1 MLEWLKNIL
10 GEAYTDEVDAKVSAE
25 IGKGFVSKADF
36 NQVNTAK
43 KKAEDDVKARD
54 QQLEDLKKSTGDA
67 AALQE
72 QIATLQAQNAEA
84 KESYEAELARV
95 RLDGAVEAAL
105 TAAGAKNNTA
115 VKALLADFLK
125 DAKLDDSGAVKGL
138 TAEIETLSKAE
149 ATSFLFNTADG
160 NNQQQFKG
168 MQPGAAGGKTPPP
181 QGKEPK
187 DMNYDELCAYLEANP
202 GAKLE

>member
-10 GEAYTDEVDAKVSAE
+10 GDGYTDEVDAKVSAE
-25 IGKGFVSKADF
+25 IGKNFVSKADF

-72 QIATLQAQNAEA
+72 QISTLQNQNAEA
-84 KESYEAELARV
+84 KKTYEAELARV

-138 TAEIETLSKAE
+138 AAEIDTLAKAD
-149 ATSFLFNTADG
+149 ATAFLFNTTDG
-160 NNQQQFKG
+160 NAQQFKG
-168 MQPGAAGGKTPPP
+168 MQPGAAGGKTPPAA
-181 QGKEPK
+181 GKEPK

>member
-10 GEAYTDEVDAKVSAE
+10 GDGYTDEVDAKVSAE
-25 IGKGFVSKADF
+25 IGKNFVSKADF
-36 NQVNTAK
+36 NQVNAAK
-43 KKAEDDVKARD
+43 KKAEDDVKTRD
-54 QQLEDLKKSTGDA
+54 QQLETLKKSTGDT

-72 QIATLQAQNAEA
+72 QITTLQNQNAEA
-84 KESYEAELARV
+84 KKTYEAELARV

-138 TAEIETLSKAE
+138 AAEIDTLAKAD
-149 ATSFLFNTADG
+149 ATALLFNTTDG
-160 NNQQQFKG
+160 NAQQFKG
-168 MQPGAAGGKTPPP
+168 MQPGAAGGKTPPAA
-181 QGKEPK
+181 GKGPK

>member
-1 MLEWLKNIL
+1 MLEWLKTIL
-10 GEAYTDEVDAKVSAE
+10 GEGYTEEIDAKISAE
-25 IGKGFVSKADF
+25 IGKNFVSKADF

-54 QQLEDLKKSTGDA
+54 QQLEELKKTTGDA
-67 AALQE
+67 AALKE
-72 QIATLQAQNAEA
+72 QIATLQSQNADA
-84 KESYEAELARV
+84 KKTYEAELARV

-125 DAKLDDSGAVKGL
+125 DAKLDASGAVQGL
-138 TAEIETLSKAE
+138 AAELKTMAEAE
-149 ATSFLFNTADG
+149 ATSFLFNAADDNG
-160 NNQQQFKG
+160 QQFKG

-181 QGKEPK
+181 QGKDPK

>member
-1 MLEWLKNIL
+1 MLGWLKNIL

-25 IGKGFVSKADF
+25 IGKNFVTKADF

-43 KKAEDDVKARD
+43 KKAEDDVKTRD
-54 QQLEDLKKSTGDA
+54 QQLETLKKSTGDT

-72 QIATLQAQNAEA
+72 QITTLQNQNAEA
-84 KESYEAELARV
+84 KKTYEAELARV
-95 RLDGAVEAAL
+95 RIDGTVEAAL

-125 DAKLDDSGAVKGL
+125 DAKLDNSGAVKGL
-138 TAEIETLSKAE
+138 AAEIDTLAKAD
-149 ATSFLFNTADG
+149 ATAFLFNTTDG
-160 NNQQQFKG
+160 NAQQFKG
-168 MQPGAAGGKTPPP
+168 MQPGAAGGKTPPAA
-181 QGKEPK
+181 GKEPK

>member
-10 GEAYTDEVDAKVSAE
+10 GDGYTDEVDAKVSAE
-25 IGKGFVSKADF
+25 IGKNFVSKADF

-72 QIATLQAQNAEA
+72 QITTLQNQNAEA
-84 KESYEAELARV
+84 KKTYEAELARV

-115 VKALLADFLK
+115 VKALLAVFLK

-138 TAEIETLSKAE
+138 AAEIDTLAKAD
-149 ATSFLFNTADG
+149 ATAFLFNTTDG
-160 NNQQQFKG
+160 NAQQFKG
-168 MQPGAAGGKTPPP
+168 MQPGAAGGKTPPAA
-181 QGKEPK
+181 GKEPK

>member
-10 GEAYTDEVDAKVSAE
+10 GDGYTDEVDAKVSAE
-25 IGKGFVSKADF
+25 IGKNFVSKADF
-36 NQVNTAK
+36 NQVNAAK
-43 KKAEDDVKARD
+43 KKAEDDVKTRD
-54 QQLEDLKKSTGDA
+54 QQLETLKKSTGDT

-72 QIATLQAQNAEA
+72 QITTLQNQNAEA
-84 KESYEAELARV
+84 KKTYEAELARV

-138 TAEIETLSKAE
+138 AAEIDTLAKAD
-149 ATSFLFNTADG
+149 ATAFLFNTTDG
-160 NNQQQFKG
+160 NAQQFKG
-168 MQPGAAGGKTPPP
+168 MQPGAAGGKTPPAA
-181 QGKEPK
+181 GKEPK

>member
-10 GEAYTDEVDAKVSAE
+10 GDGYTDEVDAKVSAE
-25 IGKGFVSKADF
+25 IGKNFVSKADF
-36 NQVNTAK
+36 NQVNAAK
-43 KKAEDDVKARD
+43 KKAEDDVKTRD
-54 QQLEDLKKSTGDA
+54 QQLETLKKSTGDT

-72 QIATLQAQNAEA
+72 QITTLQTQNAEA
-84 KESYEAELARV
+84 KKTYEAELARV

-138 TAEIETLSKAE
+138 AAEIDTLAKAD
-149 ATSFLFNTADG
+149 ATAFLFNTADE
-160 NNQQQFKG
+160 NAQQQFKG
-168 MQPGAAGGKTPPP
+168 MQPGAAGGKTPPAA
-181 QGKEPK
+181 GKEPK

>member
-1 MLEWLKNIL
+1 MLEWLKSIL
-10 GEAYTDEVDAKVSAE
+10 GDGYTDEVDAKVSAE
-25 IGKGFVSKADF
+25 IGKNFVSKADF

-72 QIATLQAQNAEA
+72 QITTLQNQNAEA
-84 KESYEAELARV
+84 KKTYEAELARV

-138 TAEIETLSKAE
+138 AAEIDTLAKAD
-149 ATSFLFNTADG
+149 ATAFLFNTTDG
-160 NNQQQFKG
+160 NAQQFKG
-168 MQPGAAGGKTPPP
+168 MQPGAAGGKTPPAA
-181 QGKEPK
+181 GKEPK